1 MWPFDEFIDFMKQG
15 PHDADD
21 GSMMD
26 RLIAHDRQLQ
36 GREEF
41 VDDFSIVE
49 FRFGG

>member
-1 MWPFDEFIDFMKQG
+1 MKQG
-15 PHDADD
+15 PHEAAD
-21 GSMMD
+21 GAMMD
-26 RLIAHDRQLQ
+26 RLIAHDRALQ